1 MVREVR
7 AKPDEDRAIAELA
20 SLPKVH
26 FASDDPVP
34 GTIERWD
41 LGPGESQVLTVAA
54 SQAGARA
61 QEVHEAP

>member
-7 AKPDEDRAIAELA
+7 AKPDGDRAIAELA
-20 SLPKVH
+20 SLTKGH
-26 FASDDPVP
+26 FASDDPVL

-54 SQAGARA
+54 SQAGTRA